1 VPRKGTE
8 NVSSVKLTDEEKAD
22 VDWIADA
29 FGITKHAALQR
40 CMRAGI
46 SAIKQEA
53 ADWLEFKAKRAAER
67 EGKPP
72 APRKPKPTR

>member
-8 NVSSVKLTDEEKAD
+8 NVSSVKLTDEEKAA

-46 SAIKQEA
+46 SAVRQEA
-53 ADWLEFKAKRAAER
+53 ADWLEFKATRAAER
-67 EGKPP
+67 EGKPSTR
-72 APRKPKPTR
+72 RKTTR

>member
-8 NVSSVKLTDEEKAD
+8 NVSSVKLTDQEKAD

-67 EGKPP
+67 E
-72 APRKPKPTR
+72 RKPKATR